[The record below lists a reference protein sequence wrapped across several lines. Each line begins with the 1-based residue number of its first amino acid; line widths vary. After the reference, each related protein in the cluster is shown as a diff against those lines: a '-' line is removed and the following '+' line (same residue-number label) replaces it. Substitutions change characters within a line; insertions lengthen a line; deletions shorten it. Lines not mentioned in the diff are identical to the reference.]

1 MAIMR
6 RQILV
11 YEKDRNVLK
20 FLHSFFNEHK
30 DYSVYF
36 VDDNNVLKE
45 TIKERNPDA
54 VILSSPEGLK
64 QLQPS
69 EVACP
74 VIGIIPTDRTKG
86 IHSAVKADVECYLL
100 SPFHKEEFEYKLRSI
115 VERKHWIKN
124 LFKESDNFYALIDL
138 ASLASS
144 TLNPKEVLY
153 LIVKKISETINVTRC
168 SMISINAENRRYA
181 KVVSTFEDPNITDI
195 RIDLQKYPEIRK
207 ALLQKQ
213 PVIIRDAQKDPLM
226 EKVRD
231 IISPIGI
238 RSIIVIPVI
247 FRDEVIGTLLLR
259 TSRAGRTFKKGEI
272 KLCSALANAS
282 SNALYNAFL
291 YERLNKEKVKYEKLA
306 ITDYLT
312 GIYNIRYFYKRL
324 DEEFSR
330 AQRYKI
336 PLSCVMI
343 DIDHFKKVNDKYGHR
358 IGDIV
363 LREFAQLIKKHT
375 RKCDLFARYG
385 GEEFILLLPQTAA
398 KGAVIE
404 AERLRKAVKEHRFRP
419 FKAAQRITVSL
430 GVACTSDVQIKN
442 YDELIHTADN
452 ALFKAK
458 EKGRD
463 QTALYSSL

>member
-1 MAIMR
+1 MATMR
-6 RQILV
+6 KEILV

-20 FLHSFFNEHK
+20 FLHSFFNENK
-30 DYSVYF
+30 DYSVHF
-36 VDDNNVLKE
+36 VDKKDALKE
-45 TIKERNPDA
+45 TIMEEKPDA
-54 VILSSPEGLK
+54 VILSSPDGLS
-64 QLQPS
+64 QLQSS

-74 VIGIIPTDRTKG
+74 IIGIISTDETKG

-100 SPFHKEEFEYKLRSI
+100 SPFHKEELEYKLKS
-115 VERKHWIKN
+115 VVDKKHWIEK
-124 LFKESDNFYALIDL
+124 LFKESDDFYALIDL

-144 TLNPKEVLY
+144 TLDPKEVLY
-153 LIVKKISETINVTRC
+153 LIVKKISEIINVTRC
-168 SMISINAENRRYA
+168 SMISINAGNRRFA
-181 KVVSTFEDPNITDI
+181 KVVSTFEDPKITDI
-195 RIDLQKYPEIRK
+195 TIDLQKYPEIRK

-259 TSRAGRTFKKGEI
+259 TSRAGRAFTNREI

-291 YERLNKEKVKYEKLA
+291 YERLNKEKAKYEKLA

-330 AQRYKI
+330 AQRYKV

-363 LREFAQLIKKHT
+363 LREFAQLIKRHT

-398 KGAVIE
+398 KGAMIE
-404 AERLRKAVKEHRFRP
+404 AERLRRAVKEHRFRP
-419 FKAAQRITVSL
+419 FKAKQQVTVSL
-430 GVACTSDVQIKN
+430 GAACTSDVRIKN
-442 YDELIHTADN
+442 YDELIHHADN

-463 QTALYSSL
+463 QTVVYSSL

>member
-1 MAIMR
+1 
-6 RQILV
+6 
-11 YEKDRNVLK
+11 
-20 FLHSFFNEHK
+20 
-30 DYSVYF
+30 
-36 VDDNNVLKE
+36 VD
-45 TIKERNPDA
+45 
-54 VILSSPEGLK
+54 
-64 QLQPS
+64 
-69 EVACP
+69 
-74 VIGIIPTDRTKG
+74 
-86 IHSAVKADVECYLL
+86 
-100 SPFHKEEFEYKLRSI
+100 
-115 VERKHWIKN
+115 RKHWIEK
-124 LFKESDNFYALIDL
+124 LFKESDDFYTLIDL

-153 LIVKKISETINVTRC
+153 LIVKKISEIINVTRC
-168 SMISINAENRRYA
+168 SMISINAGNRRYA
-181 KVVSTFEDPNITDI
+181 KVISTFEDPDLTDI

-207 ALLQKQ
+207 ALSQKQ
-213 PVIIRDAQKDPLM
+213 PVIIKDAQKDPLM
-226 EKVRD
+226 EKVRE

-259 TSRAGRTFKKGEI
+259 TSRAGRAFTSREI

-282 SNALYNAFL
+282 SNALHNAFL
-291 YERLNKEKVKYEKLA
+291 YEKLTSEKIKYEKLA

-312 GIYNIRYFYKRL
+312 GINNIRYFYKRL

-330 AQRYKI
+330 GQRYKI

-343 DIDHFKKVNDKYGHR
+343 DIDHFKRVNDKYGHR

-363 LREFAQLIKKHT
+363 LREFAQLIKRHT

-398 KGAVIE
+398 KGAMIE
-404 AERLRKAVKEHRFRP
+404 AERLRKAVKQHCFKP
-419 FKAAQRITVSL
+419 FKAAQQITVSL
-430 GVACTSDVQIKN
+430 GAACTSDARIKN
-442 YDELIHTADN
+442 YDELIHNADN

-463 QTALYSSL
+463 QTVLYSSL